1 MKFLTSS
8 ISLIFVNLV
17 PLFGAL
23 FLGWDLTTLLIIYW
37 TENIAIGF
45 WNIFKLLKAPR
56 VNDQNN
62 KYHFSIE
69 DSSKEQIE
77 RINNPA
83 NLGITR
89 LFFAMFF
96 FVHYGIFTIV
106 HGAFIFTIGIQTSNN
121 FLTYLPGVFF
131 TFILI
136 FLSHGISYFTNYIGN
151 KEYENTSLAELMI
164 KPYKRVFITHFVVI
178 IVFVF
183 LKDSSSPM
191 ISAIVLIVVK
201 TIGDL
206 IFHQIEHTMPK
217 ANKV

>member
-17 PLFGAL
+17 PLFGAI

-45 WNIFKLLKAPR
+45 WNILKLLKAPR
-56 VNDQNN
+56 VNDKNN

-83 NLGITR
+83 NIGITR

-106 HGAFIFTIGIQTSNN
+106 HGAFILTIGIQTSND
-121 FLTYLPGVFF
+121 FLMYLPGVLF
-131 TFILI
+131 TFLLI
-136 FLSHGISYFTNYIGN
+136 FISHGISYFTNYIGN

-164 KPYKRVFITHFVVI
+164 KPYKRIFITHFVVF
-178 IVFVF
+178 IVFIL
-183 LKDSSSPM
+183 LKDSGNSILP
-191 ISAIVLIVVK
+191 AIILIVVK

-206 IFHQIEHTMPK
+206 IFHNIEHSKPS
-217 ANKV
+217 NK

>member
-8 ISLIFVNLV
+8 ISLILVNLV
-17 PLFGAL
+17 PLFGAI
-23 FLGWDLTTLLIIYW
+23 FLGWDLTTLLVIYW
-37 TENIAIGF
+37 SENIAIGF

-56 VNDQNN
+56 VNDKNN

-77 RINNPA
+77 RMNNPA

-96 FVHYGIFTIV
+96 LVHYGIFTFV

-121 FLTYLPGVFF
+121 FLTYLPGVLF
-131 TFILI
+131 TFFLI
-136 FLSHGISYFTNYIGN
+136 FLSHGISYLTNYIGN

-164 KPYKRVFITHFVVI
+164 KPYKRIFITHFVVL
-178 IVFVF
+178 IVFI
-183 LKDSSSPM
+183 LLRDSGNSILP
-191 ISAIVLIVVK
+191 AIILIVVK

-206 IFHQIEHTMPK
+206 IFHYIEHSIPS
-217 ANKV
+217 NK